1 MNTKYLPTITVFLII
16 YVEFQ
21 WPINFQSQKAKC
33 KFRTIIIA
41 LIYIIQKIS
50 TPDTA
55 ESF

>member
-1 MNTKYLPTITVFLII
+1 MKTKYLPTITVFLII

-33 KFRTIIIA
+33 KFRAVVIV
-41 LIYIIQKIS
+41 LIYIIQKTS